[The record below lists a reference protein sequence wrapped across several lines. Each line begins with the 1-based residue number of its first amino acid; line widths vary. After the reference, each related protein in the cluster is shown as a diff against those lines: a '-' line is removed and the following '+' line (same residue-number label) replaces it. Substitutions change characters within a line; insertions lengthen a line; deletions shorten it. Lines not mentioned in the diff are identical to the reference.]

1 MYDLSVNM
9 WKSCS
14 IFSITKYND
23 LGQASD
29 DKASRL
35 HSWQYHV
42 PQKSTR
48 INGSE
53 AWYDLLHGPPAEYV
67 EWSPWSV
74 VEGYRTLGQK
84 GNKGLGDSLVYGVLD
99 RVSKLSGPFIQTC
112 LHFALFLEQ
121 MRLQNIE
128 FIWPPSIWW
137 VATAPASKRIA
148 ATHCNPS
155 DRSPNMANAEEETFK
170 KISLTS
176 TGDLLAFGDTNVVG
190 TWDATT

>member
-14 IFSITKYND
+14 MFSITKYND

-29 DKASRL
+29 DRASRL

-99 RVSKLSGPFIQTC
+99 RVSKLWAGHGRPIHTNMFAFCVVSGT
-112 LHFALFLEQ
+112 
-121 MRLQNIE
+121 N
-128 FIWPPSIWW
+128 
-137 VATAPASKRIA
+137 APAKHRIHLA
-148 ATHCNPS
+148 SFNLIGSNCTSFQTHCS
-155 DRSPNMANAEEETFK
+155 NALQPK
-170 KISLTS
+170 WPKSQHGKRRGRDI
-176 TGDLLAFGDTNVVG
+176 
-190 TWDATT
+190 